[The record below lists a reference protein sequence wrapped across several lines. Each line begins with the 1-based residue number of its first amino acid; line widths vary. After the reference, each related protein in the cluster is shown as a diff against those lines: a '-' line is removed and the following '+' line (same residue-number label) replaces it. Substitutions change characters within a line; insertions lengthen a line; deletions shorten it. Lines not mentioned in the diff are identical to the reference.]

1 MQNQLELLKRLQN
14 IDRIIG
20 KIENI
25 KLDFPIKIKQL
36 EKELDRREQR
46 LEKEKAALEEIKKVR
61 RNKEQELKAEMERLQ
76 KSQDKLLLVKTNKEY
91 QAVLKE
97 VDDIKRNN
105 SDLETE
111 ILICMEKVDK
121 LAHEIKEKDIQNQ
134 KWIQEF
140 EKQKETLKAEIEKS
154 NLELENQQNLRIE
167 TVEKVRPDL
176 IKKYEILI
184 EKRHGLAV
192 VPIQDGFCQGCNLN
206 IPPQKFLEIQKNN
219 NTIMNCPFCNRIL
232 YFDEE
237 LSGND

>member
-1 MQNQLELLKRLQN
+1 LHNQLELLKRLQN
-14 IDRIIG
+14 VDRIIR

-36 EKELDRREQR
+36 GKELDRREQR
-46 LEKEKAALEEIKKVR
+46 LEKEKSALEEIKKVR
-61 RNKEQELKAEMERLQ
+61 RNKEQELKVEMEQLQ
-76 KSQDKLLLVKTNKEY
+76 KSQDKLLSVKTNKEY
-91 QAVLKE
+91 HAVLKE
-97 VDDIKRNN
+97 VDGIKWNN

-121 LAHEIKEKDIQNQ
+121 LAHEIKEKDIQHQ

-140 EKQKETLKAEIEKS
+140 EKQKKVLKAEIEKS
-154 NLELENQQNLRIE
+154 NLELENRQKLRIE
-167 TVEKVRPDL
+167 TVEKVHPDL
-176 IKKYEILI
+176 IKKYEVLI

-192 VPIQDGFCQGCNLN
+192 VPIQDGFCQGCNMN

-219 NTIMNCPFCNRIL
+219 NTIKNCPFCNRIL

-237 LSGND
+237 

>member
-1 MQNQLELLKRLQN
+1 LHNQLELLKRLQN
-14 IDRIIG
+14 VDRIIR

-36 EKELDRREQR
+36 EKELERREQR
-46 LEKEKAALEEIKKVR
+46 LEEEKSALEEIKKVS
-61 RNKEQELKAEMERLQ
+61 RNKEQELKVEMEQLQ
-76 KSQDKLLLVKTNKEY
+76 KSQDKLLSVKTNKEY
-91 QAVLKE
+91 HAVLKE
-97 VDDIKRNN
+97 VDGIKWNN

-121 LAHEIKEKDIQNQ
+121 LAHEIKEKDIQHQ

-140 EKQKETLKAEIEKS
+140 EKQKKVLKAEIEKS
-154 NLELENQQNLRIE
+154 NLELENRQKLRIE
-167 TVEKVRPDL
+167 TVEKVHPDL
-176 IKKYEILI
+176 IKKYEVLI

-192 VPIQDGFCQGCNLN
+192 VPIQDGFCQGCNMN

-219 NTIMNCPFCNRIL
+219 NTIKNCPFCNRIL

-237 LSGND
+237 

>member
-1 MQNQLELLKRLQN
+1 LHNQLELLKRLQN
-14 IDRIIG
+14 VDRIIR

-36 EKELDRREQR
+36 GKELDRREQR
-46 LEKEKAALEEIKKVR
+46 LEKEKSALEEIKKVR
-61 RNKEQELKAEMERLQ
+61 RNKEQELKVEMERLQ
-76 KSQDKLLLVKTNKEY
+76 KSQDKLLSVKTNKEY

-97 VDDIKRNN
+97 VDGIKWNN

-121 LAHEIKEKDIQNQ
+121 LAHEIKEKDIQHQ

-140 EKQKETLKAEIEKS
+140 EKQKKVLKAEIEKS
-154 NLELENQQNLRIE
+154 NLELENRQKLRIE
-167 TVEKVRPDL
+167 TGEKVHPDL
-176 IKKYEILI
+176 IKKYEVLI

-192 VPIQDGFCQGCNLN
+192 VPIQDGFCQGCNMN

-219 NTIMNCPFCNRIL
+219 NTIKNCPFCNRIL

-237 LSGND
+237 

>member
-1 MQNQLELLKRLQN
+1 LELLKRLQN
-14 IDRIIG
+14 VDRIIR

-36 EKELDRREQR
+36 EKELERREQR
-46 LEKEKAALEEIKKVR
+46 LEKEKAALEEMKKVR
-61 RNKEQELKAEMERLQ
+61 RNKEQELKVEMERLQ
-76 KSQDKLLLVKTNKEY
+76 KSQDKLLSVKTNKEY

-97 VDDIKRNN
+97 VDGIKRNN

-111 ILICMEKVDK
+111 ILICMEKVDN
-121 LAHEIKEKDIQNQ
+121 LAYEIKEKDIQCQ

-140 EKQKETLKAEIEKS
+140 EKQKKVLKAEIEKS
-154 NLELENQQNLRIE
+154 NLELENQQKLRIE
-167 TVEKVRPDL
+167 TVKKVHPDL
-176 IKKYEILI
+176 IKKYEVLI

-192 VPIQDGFCQGCNLN
+192 VPIQDGFCQGCNIN

-237 LSGND
+237 